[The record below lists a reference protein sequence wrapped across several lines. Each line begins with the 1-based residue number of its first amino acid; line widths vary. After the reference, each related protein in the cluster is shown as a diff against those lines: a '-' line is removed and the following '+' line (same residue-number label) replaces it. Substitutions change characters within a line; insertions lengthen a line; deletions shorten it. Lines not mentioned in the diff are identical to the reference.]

1 MGAQGESFV
10 LSSPYENGNRR
21 QSGGDES
28 YYDVLCHGSL
38 IGWASP
44 DGVAA
49 EYNAF
54 PLIVPRMI
62 DSDEREREFSERI
75 EEGSNL
81 AVVWVKRYEI
91 HMIVVELL
99 NGY

>member
-1 MGAQGESFV
+1 MTNIGSTK
-10 LSSPYENGNRR
+10 NTDNRR

-38 IGWASP
+38 IGYASP

-62 DSDEREREFSERI
+62 DGDEREREFPERI
-75 EEGSNL
+75 EGGSNL